1 MHLCDICKRQNFR
14 TARGLSTH
22 IRRIHNNRIG
32 SRSPV
37 DSGADLQDTGFT
49 PYSYIHSP
57 ISQFASEDLASNILE
72 MNGRGSSAILTHVS
86 STKNHPKPSGTPS
99 RIPRSIPAY
108 ETRNW
113 QPWAPFTSA
122 DDYQLSYAFWR
133 HGSIKTKMSYFLEK
147 GLDGDL
153 SSFKDADEIR
163 LKWRQ
168 TNALYGLPSISRN
181 VTEYCTWRETHLP
194 DVGTVL
200 YRDVLDCI
208 KHLLAHPPFRDEL
221 IYSPIQQF
229 NVHGH
234 RIYSDLHTAD
244 WWWTTQFHHPDG
256 ATIIPIICASDKA
269 QLTNFS
275 GDKSIWPLY
284 MTIGNIPKHI
294 RRERSKNAWICIG
307 LLPTIPLDNVRPNLQ

>member
-1 MHLCDICKRQNFR
+1 
-14 TARGLSTH
+14 
-22 IRRIHNNRIG
+22 
-32 SRSPV
+32 
-37 DSGADLQDTGFT
+37 
-49 PYSYIHSP
+49 
-57 ISQFASEDLASNILE
+57 
-72 MNGRGSSAILTHVS
+72 
-86 STKNHPKPSGTPS
+86 
-99 RIPRSIPAY
+99 
-108 ETRNW
+108 
-113 QPWAPFTSA
+113 
-122 DDYQLSYAFWR
+122 
-133 HGSIKTKMSYFLEK
+133 MSYFLEK

-256 ATIIPIICASDKA
+256 ATIIPIICASNKA

-275 GDKSIWPLY
+275 DDKSIWPLY

-307 LLPTIPLDNVRPNLQ
+307 LLPTIPLDNVRPNLQWHAAVHHILRPLQNPEPYLFLCADGYTRKCFPILNGWVADHPE